1 MAVLPV
7 HPVPSFIHQPDK
19 GFPAG
24 RCFLTIQHRKG
35 NILHIAFDLS
45 LLCLFQKLVGVFAPC
60 HRFFPDFSSK
70 CLSFLRHMQ
79 ALFPALLVAPFL

>member
-1 MAVLPV
+1 MQKLIYIADDEQNIRQIMKTFLESEGYAVKTFSNGMELR
-7 HPVPSFIHQPDK
+7 H
-19 GFPAG
+19 
-24 RCFLTIQHRKG
+24 LTVQHRKG

-70 CLSFLRHMQ
+70 S
-79 ALFPALLVAPFL
+79 